1 MSTWPSQ
8 IFAPPD
14 DLIATPQL
22 EFELGGLRP
31 QTEYRVRVTLLL
43 RSDVSLVAG
52 SGSGEEITR
61 VNSDVY
67 RVRTPAAPEIGR
79 VCRIL

>member
-52 SGSGEEITR
+52 SGSGAEITR

-79 VCRIL
+79 VCRLL